1 MFSIGV
7 LGFIVWAHHM
17 ARVDSAFRRMTP
29 ENVVIRK
36 VELRRIVKNF
46 VVKQLIN
53 GRSSAGFHNPAN
65 LSDTILAKG
74 GSPTLSVCRVRK
86 TKFRVSGPCATV
98 QRLINLSICD
108 INGIHTCGISSPCIS
123 QLRWKAYANPL
134 KSTSD
139 PQQTCVRSQ
148 ESIRRSHVMSGSVT
162 GAWTRSLVN
171 CGSTLKECRNFK
183 GTGLSVRY
191 FATECATDPSAE
203 KVANELALL
212 EANSRKNNID
222 GVNRNVHSLL
232 GMPEFWILCYESI
245 KSNPGVHSPGGSSM
259 LGETITMDGIDLEF
273 FQKLS
278 TSILRGAFRFGP
290 IRRVDIPKPQG
301 GTRPLG
307 IADSRDKIIQK
318 GMAVI
323 LEVVSE
329 HRFLDCSHGSRR
341 GRSCHTA
348 LSYIKKKVPSGLWA
362 IEGDISKCFDRFN
375 HKKLASLVRKKYVSQ
390 QVFIDLLYKALR
402 ARIIS
407 INDSFITKIVT
418 PQGSVVSP
426 VLCNIFLHEL
436 DTFIMEG
443 SILAKFR
450 SGKVT
455 TANHKYAAF
464 LKPTDMEHETAE
476 IIRREKGKLKMWK
489 YYQKLRISKLKL
501 ARQENIPRNI
511 FKGRNRRLAYV
522 RYVDDFIIFV
532 WGTKN
537 DCLEIKMLVKRF
549 LKGNLDLDLSEEK
562 TKITYLKKDKTLFL
576 GFQLWQSP
584 VVLMSK
590 KRDINPAGKIDRDKI
605 NSKIRGAITTLPR
618 LRITFSMDKVLR
630 KLVDKGLIRFKNG
643 QFFPTSFKP
652 GLAYN
657 IPNII
662 NYFKTVF
669 RGYANYYGYAHNWYD
684 AKSIY
689 NYFGK
694 YCVAMTIAHKTKSK
708 VPKVF
713 KKYGKDLVS
722 TDHENRIVAKFG
734 SLSNSAFKRGVRS
747 STFITIPDPSVL
759 LMENLKYARQHLI
772 KWPCVVCGGIA
783 EMHHVKHIRKALK
796 KLKPGTY
803 NYWLTAMRLV
813 NRKTLP
819 VCKQHHKDIHDGVYD
834 GESLRS
840 LFNTFQSNGVGFNK
854 RKVEALIAKA
864 EGSLKRQNSGKP
876 DKKK

>member
-1 MFSIGV
+1 M
-7 LGFIVWAHHM
+7 WAHHM
-17 ARVDSAFRRMTP
+17 ARVNSAFRVITP
-29 ENVVIRK
+29 GNTVICKIRLREVVK
-36 VELRRIVKNF
+36 DF

-53 GRSSAGFHNPAN
+53 GQNSAGFHHPVN
-65 LSDTILAKG
+65 LLDIILANG
-74 GSPTLSVCRVRK
+74 VSPILSVCRVRK
-86 TKFRVSGPCATV
+86 TKFRVLGPCATV
-98 QRLINLSICD
+98 QRVINLSICD
-108 INGIHTCGISSPCIS
+108 INSIHTCGILSSCAS
-123 QLRWKAYANPL
+123 QLRWKAYAYPL
-134 KSTSD
+134 KSTND
-139 PQQTCVRSQ
+139 PQQTSVRSQ
-148 ESIRRSHVMSGSVT
+148 ESIRISHVMSGTVT
-162 GAWTRSLVN
+162 GARTRSLVKS
-171 CGSTLKECRNFK
+171 GSTLKERRNFK

-191 FATECATDPSAE
+191 FATECADDLSAE
-203 KVANELALL
+203 QVANKLAFL
-212 EANSRKNNID
+212 EVNSRKNNID

-245 KSNPGVHSPGGSSM
+245 KSNPGIHSPGGSSM

-278 TSILRGAFRFGP
+278 TSILRGSFRFGL
-290 IRRVDIPKPQG
+290 IRRVYIPKPQG

-307 IADSRDKIIQK
+307 IADSRDKIVQK

-341 GRSCHTA
+341 GRSCRTA

-362 IEGDISKCFDRFN
+362 IESDISKCFDRFN
-375 HKKLASLVRKKYVSQ
+375 HKRLASLVRKKYVSQ

-402 ARIIS
+402 VRIIS
-407 INDSFITKIVT
+407 INDSFITKIGT
-418 PQGSVVSP
+418 PQESVVSP

-443 SILAKFR
+443 NLLAKFR
-450 SGKVT
+450 SGKGT

-464 LKPTDMEHETAE
+464 LKPTDSERETAE
-476 IIRREKGKLKMWK
+476 AIRREKGKLKMWK

-501 ARQENIPRNI
+501 ARQQNIPRNK

-532 WGTKN
+532 WGTKD
-537 DCLEIKMLVKRF
+537 DCLEIKTLVKRF
-549 LKGNLDLDLSEEK
+549 LKGNLDLDLSEKK
-562 TKITYLKKDKTLFL
+562 TKIIYLKKDKAMFL

-584 VVLMSK
+584 AVLMTK
-590 KRDINPAGKIDRDKI
+590 KRDINPAGKIDRDKM

-618 LRITFSMDKVLR
+618 LRITFSMGKVLR

-643 QFFPTSFKP
+643 QFFPTSYKP
-652 GLAYN
+652 GLVYN
-657 IPNII
+657 IPNIV
-662 NYFKTVF
+662 NYLKNVF

-713 KKYGKDLVS
+713 KKYGEDLVC
-722 TDHENRIVAKFG
+722 TDNENRTIAKFG
-734 SLSNSAFKRGVRS
+734 SLSNSEFKRGVKS
-747 STFITIPDPSVL
+747 SSFITIPDPSVL
-759 LMENLKYARQHLI
+759 LLENLKYARQHLI
-772 KWPCVVCGGIA
+772 KWPCVICGGPA
-783 EMHHVKHIRKALK
+783 VMHHKKHIRKALK

-819 VCKQHHKDIHDGVYD
+819 VCKPHHKDIHDGKYD
-834 GESLRS
+834 GEFIRF
-840 LFNTFQSNGVGFNK
+840 LFNTFQRNEVGFNK
-854 RKVEALIAKA
+854 KKAEALIAKA
-864 EGSLKRQNSGKP
+864 ERSLKCQNSEKS